1 MRRPVT
7 WLVVAGLAVL
17 AFAAAVDGI
26 RGGEDGVSPP
36 AGRIPGVPGWV
47 IRWSRP

>member
-17 AFAAAVDGI
+17 AFAAVLVAAIVGI
-26 RGGEDGVSPP
+26 AFALGYLVGKLLL
-36 AGRIPGVPGWV
+36 
-47 IRWSRP
+47 